1 MYYGQLENRE
11 WRPVIIEQMRE
22 CESRVLNN
30 VNVQKRMRPFRFQ
43 LNEAAISSL
52 PLTFKPFKKTFSR
65 FKITSLFPSKSGRQ
79 VFFLVYVDRQGT
91 KTRTTKRV
99 KICFLLCSS
108 SSSLS
113 DSLSPSSSWSLS
125 SSLSS
130 SLSPDCFPYT
140 SSFSSSSATGL
151 FRLSLRLVS
160 FGRQSEQNHSPSG
173 IY

>member
-1 MYYGQLENRE
+1 
-11 WRPVIIEQMRE
+11 MRH
-22 CESRVLNN
+22 
-30 VNVQKRMRPFRFQ
+30 FRFQ
-43 LNEAAISSL
+43 LNEAAILSL
-52 PLTFKPFKKTFSR
+52 ALTFKPLKKTFSGSR
-65 FKITSLFPSKSGRQ
+65 FKITPIFPSKLGRQ

-91 KTRTTKRV
+91 KTRITKRV

-173 IY
+173 IC